1 MADVPV
7 SQPQP
12 AEAPRARAF
21 AGRPTIITGGA
32 GVLGRVFADALAAEG
47 APIGIIDLDGERAR
61 ALAEHLSSAHDVKA
75 RGVGADVLDREQLQ
89 AAADELAGAIGS
101 ARCLINA
108 AGGNVAAA
116 TTLAEQIEDTTDLDS
131 ESFFGLSMSA
141 FDQAI
146 DLNLKGTVLPTQVFA
161 RSMIEAGDGAILNIS
176 SMNAY
181 RPLTRIPAYAAGK
194 SAVTNF
200 TAWLAVHLAP
210 RRVRVNAIAP
220 GVLPDRTVALPGLRR
235 SGRVDG
241 PLPPG
246 AGEHP
251 HAPFRRAG
259 RTRRRG
265 PVPVVRPSEF
275 HHRRHAAD
283 RRRVPLFRRR
293 LTQMRMRGGGDPLA
307 SRREQSQGAAHGSD
321 DGRDKRQHGPA

>member
-220 GVLPDRTVALPGLRR
+220 GFFLTEQLRYLAY
-235 SGRVDG
+235 DE
-241 PLPPG
+241 
-246 AGEHP
+246 AGELT
-251 HAPFRRAG
+251 ARY
-259 RTRRRG
+259 
-265 PVPVVRPSEF
+265 
-275 HHRRHAAD
+275 
-283 RRRVPLFRRR
+283 RRVLANTPMHRFGEPGELVGAVRFLLSDQASFITGVTLPIDGGFRCFA
-293 LTQMRMRGGGDPLA
+293 GV
-307 SRREQSQGAAHGSD
+307 
-321 DGRDKRQHGPA
+321 